1 MAGRGRRVLWREG
14 YEAMEVSANIVKQL
28 REKTGAGFMDCKKAL
43 AETGGDVEKAIDY
56 LRKRGVA
63 AAAKKADRVVT
74 DGAVGAYVHP
84 GGKVGVLLEINCE
97 TDFVA
102 RNAEFQALLKDMA
115 MQVAA
120 ANPRYVRR
128 EEVSAEE
135 SEREKAI
142 YRQQAL
148 ETGKP
153 ERVIEKI
160 VEGKME
166 RFYSEVCLLEQPFIK
181 DPDRKVSAVIND
193 AIARLGE
200 NIQVRRFAR
209 YHLGEETSAKE

>member
-1 MAGRGRRVLWREG
+1 
-14 YEAMEVSANIVKQL
+14 MEVSANIVKQL

-63 AAAKKADRVVT
+63 AATKKADRVVT

-128 EEVSAEE
+128 EEVAAEE
-135 SEREKAI
+135 SEREKSI

-153 ERVIEKI
+153 ETVIEKI

-209 YHLGEETSAKE
+209 YHLGEGTSAKE

>member
-1 MAGRGRRVLWREG
+1 
-14 YEAMEVSANIVKQL
+14 MEVSASVVKEL
-28 REKTGAGFMDCKKAL
+28 REKTGAGMMDCKKAL
-43 AETGGDVEKAIDY
+43 AETGGDVRKAIDY
-56 LRKRGVA
+56 LRQKGLA
-63 AAAKKADRVVT
+63 AAAKKADRAAA

-84 GGKVGVLLEINCE
+84 GGKIGVLVEINCE

-102 RNAEFQALLKDMA
+102 RTGEFQTLLKDIA

-120 ANPRYVRR
+120 ANPRYIRR
-128 EEVSAEE
+128 EDVSPAELDK
-135 SEREKAI
+135 EKEI

-153 ERVIEKI
+153 EKVIDKI
-160 VEGKME
+160 VEGKID
-166 RFYSEVCLLEQPFIK
+166 RFYSEVCLLEQSFIK
-181 DPDRKVSAVIND
+181 DPDKTISTVIND

-209 YHLGEETSAKE
+209 YHLGEGAVKD

>member
-1 MAGRGRRVLWREG
+1 VEI
-14 YEAMEVSANIVKQL
+14 SASSVKEL
-28 REKTGAGFMDCKKAL
+28 REKTGAGMMDCKKAL
-43 AETGGDVEKAIDY
+43 GECGGDVQKAIDY
-56 LRKRGVA
+56 LRQKGLA
-63 AAAKKADRVVT
+63 AAAKKADRVAA

-84 GGKVGVLLEINCE
+84 GGKIGVLVEINCE

-102 RNAEFQALLKDMA
+102 RTAEFQMLVKDIA

-120 ANPRYVRR
+120 ANPKYVKR
-128 EEVSAEE
+128 EEVSPQDLDK
-135 SEREKAI
+135 EKSI

-153 ERVIEKI
+153 EKVVDKI
-160 VEGKME
+160 VDGKIE
-166 RFYSEVCLLEQPFIK
+166 RFYSEVCLLEQAFIK
-181 DPDRKVSAVIND
+181 DPDKKVAEVVND

-209 YHLGEETSAKE
+209 YHLGEAVTKD